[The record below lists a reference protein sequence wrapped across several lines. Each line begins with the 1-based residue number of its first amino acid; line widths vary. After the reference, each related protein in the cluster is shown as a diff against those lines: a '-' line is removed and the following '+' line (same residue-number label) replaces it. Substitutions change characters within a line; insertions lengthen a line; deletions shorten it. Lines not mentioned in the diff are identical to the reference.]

1 MRYHGDGTCGIVV
14 DVRAMKI
21 TPQIFDGSRRNGRAS
36 EFHPYLFHREP
47 ADVIEEAF
55 SELLHQRTRPTRTAT
70 GGDGEREAVREQRW
84 TLFSHD
90 EAMQQV
96 FSGDFDAFCAALDDP
111 KRMDERLRE
120 TRRRIMRGASKARGE
135 SGARESFWETSH
147 AHEHVHT
154 HGDHEHASLD
164 DDPVY
169 DAAFRWA
176 CRTERWSRR
185 LYFAQNTRD
194 HDLFRVFL
202 NAPLVPAK
210 VAFAFFGGLV
220 DDLAGHE
227 VALIGYRQATTFLGC
242 TMDSLANCHGK
253 RIGREQTAHALLD
266 EGRELLA
273 DLESKLAEIEAEI
286 RRQGGRRKNP

>member
-1 MRYHGDGTCGIVV
+1 MK
-14 DVRAMKI
+14 AMHR
-21 TPQIFDGSRRNGRAS
+21 TFEGPRRNGRAS

-55 SELLHQRTRPTRTAT
+55 SELLHHRTRPARVA
-70 GGDGEREAVREQRW
+70 GEDDEHAAIREQRW
-84 TLFSHD
+84 TLFAYD

-120 TRRRIMRGASKARGE
+120 ARRRIVRDASKTRGAPAASERPW
-135 SGARESFWETSH
+135 GAT
-147 AHEHVHT
+147 HEHVHD
-154 HGDHEHASLD
+154 HGDGHEHAPLD

-185 LYFAQNTRD
+185 LYFAQRTRD
-194 HDLFRVFL
+194 RDLFRVFL

-210 VAFAFFGGLV
+210 IAFAFFGSLD
-220 DDLAGHE
+220 DDLAGRE
-227 VALIGYRQATTFLGC
+227 VALIGYRQAGIFLGR
-242 TMDSLANCHGK
+242 TMDALANCYGK
-253 RIGREQTAHALLD
+253 RIGREQTIHDLLD

-273 DLESKLAEIEAEI
+273 DVESKLAEIESDI
-286 RRQGGRRKNP
+286 RHRGGNRKNP

>member
-1 MRYHGDGTCGIVV
+1 
-14 DVRAMKI
+14 MKI
-21 TPQIFDGSRRNGRAS
+21 TPRTFDGPRRNGRAS
-36 EFHPYLFHREP
+36 EFPYLFHREP

-55 SELLHQRTRPTRTAT
+55 SELLHQRTRPVKTAVE
-70 GGDGEREAVREQRW
+70 GDHEQEAVREQRW
-84 TLFSHD
+84 TLFAHD

-120 TRRRIMRGASKARGE
+120 ARRRIMRGASKVRGASAE
-135 SGARESFWETSH
+135 PEHFWGPSH
-147 AHEHVHT
+147 EHEHVHT
-154 HGDHEHASLD
+154 HDNHEHASLD

-176 CRTERWSRR
+176 CRAERWSRR

-194 HDLFRVFL
+194 RDLFRVFL

-210 VAFAFFGGLV
+210 VAFAFFGALG

-227 VALIGYRQATTFLGC
+227 VALIGYRQATIFLGC
-242 TMDSLANCHGK
+242 TMDSLANCYGR

-273 DLESKLAEIEAEI
+273 DLESKLAEIETEI
-286 RRQGGRRKNP
+286 RRRGGRRKNP